1 MEAIGRQVRLP
12 MGTAMQIALQGIKIR
27 LGRALVT
34 ISGVVLGIAFLM
46 NVLAG
51 SHISTAMKKN
61 EDLQMKEDMMV
72 SLVKMQ
78 IENPKHQQIAVLAV
92 GPVTDYERKA
102 IVTLYKIGLR
112 IRADGLQIPGLKLEP
127 AKLPALTAG
136 AEVVLVIGQGD
147 DCPIPPNIL
156 THGMKQP
163 VILDSKDTTQG
174 ERTYAGKP
182 YSIPVTS
189 GIRRELFFGK
199 RMADEKTKIE
209 KRTQQQK
216 FRNFWIVT
224 ISLLVTIIG
233 IANAML
239 MSVTERF
246 KEIGTMKCL
255 GALSGFIRR
264 LFLIE
269 SAVIGVVG
277 SVVGV
282 LIGILFPMVLYSFA
296 YGFKNVFSAVSY
308 GHLGVSSLECLIAG
322 TILSVV
328 AAIYPATIA
337 ARMIPAMALR
347 TNV

>member
-1 MEAIGRQVRLP
+1 MEAIGRQIKLP
-12 MGTAMQIALQGIKIR
+12 ISTAMQIALQGIKIR
-27 LGRALVT
+27 LGRAVVT
-34 ISGVVLGIAFLM
+34 ITGVVLGIAFLM

-51 SHISTAMKKN
+51 AHISTAMKT
-61 EDLQMKEDMMV
+61 EEEVRMKVDMMV

-78 IENPKHQQIAVLAV
+78 IENPKNQQIAVLAAGTV
-92 GPVTDYERKA
+92 QDHEREA
-102 IVTLYKIGLR
+102 IRSLRRTGLG
-112 IRADGLQIPGLKLEP
+112 IRAYGLQMTNVDSVPLDE
-127 AKLPALTAG
+127 LTRGTDAVLIIGDG
-136 AEVVLVIGQGD
+136 A
-147 DCPIPPNIL
+147 DCPL
-156 THGMKQP
+156 SAAVMTGMMKQK
-163 VILDSKDTTQG
+163 VILDTLDN
-174 ERTYAGKP
+174 RTYIGLP
-182 YSIPVTS
+182 YQDIS
-189 GIRRELFFGK
+189 GARRELFFGK
-199 RMADEKTKIE
+199 RMAEEKLKIE
-209 KRTQQQK
+209 ERMHQQR
-216 FRNFWIVT
+216 FRSIWIVT

-277 SVVGV
+277 SIVGIIV
-282 LIGILFPMVLYSFA
+282 GILFPMLLYSFA
-296 YGFKNVFSAVSY
+296 YNFKAVFGAIDFGYIGLVS
-308 GHLGVSSLECLIAG
+308 LGCVVAG
-322 TILSVV
+322 TVLSIL

>member
-1 MEAIGRQVRLP
+1 MESIGRQIKLP
-12 MGTAMQIALQGIKIR
+12 IGTAMQIALQGIKIR
-27 LGRALVT
+27 LGRAMVT

-51 SHISTAMKKN
+51 AHISTAMKHEEEVRIKV
-61 EDLQMKEDMMV
+61 DMMV

-78 IENPKHQQIAVLAV
+78 VEDPKNQQIAVLAV
-92 GPVTDYERKA
+92 GGVGEHEVKA
-102 IVTLYKIGLR
+102 IRDELAPRYR
-112 IRADGLQIPGLKLEP
+112 IRAYGLKM
-127 AKLPALTAG
+127 AKVESVPLDDLTKG
-136 AEVVLVIGQGD
+136 TDVVLLIGDGVSA
-147 DCPIPPNIL
+147 PLSVEEL
-156 THGMKQP
+156 TKPMRQK
-163 VILDSKDTTQG
+163 VILDTLDD
-174 ERTYAGKP
+174 RIYAGEA
-182 YSIPVTS
+182 YREVS
-189 GIRRELFFGK
+189 GVRHELFFGK
-199 RMADEKTKIE
+199 RMAEEQKKIDE
-209 KRTQQQK
+209 RMHQQR
-216 FRNFWIVT
+216 FRSLWIVI

-277 SVVGV
+277 SIAGIIV
-282 LIGILFPMVLYSFA
+282 GILFPLLLYGIA
-296 YGFKNVFSAVSY
+296 YDFKAVFNSVDFGYLGLVSV
-308 GHLGVSSLECLIAG
+308 GCLLAG
-322 TILSVV
+322 TLLSIL

-347 TNV
+347 SNV